1 MIPNLIF
8 NSAPGE
14 YRCFPLLKMKKPE
27 ICYQYNVK
35 TLLVKVAK
43 RISSLSIALS
53 GSFFG
58 LSIYYSVRV
67 MLIFGQ
73 AFTVPK

>member
-1 MIPNLIF
+1 
-8 NSAPGE
+8 
-14 YRCFPLLKMKKPE
+14 MKKPE

-35 TLLVKVAK
+35 TLLVKVSK